1 MLTKIQ
7 LKELLNVSASKLEQL
22 MQSAGISADVT
33 SFTEDQVSAIEVI
46 ATQPEAVRPK
56 TVNRNGGLQQRQTA
70 SPVKVNQQE
79 RNAGIVKA
87 RAQTGNKLGQIA
99 GVSEAEAFVDAY
111 TKVTQPFYER
121 FAEVSEAQLLE
132 IEGLETS
139 FDFGDYEGIVNSFFA
154 EGGGSGLVNE
164 PTN

>member
-1 MLTKIQ
+1 MTK
-7 LKELLNVSASKLEQL
+7 LELQRQLNVSPSKLEAAIEA
-22 MQSAGISADVT
+22 AGVDPSLSNFNA
-33 SFTEDQVSAIEVI
+33 DQVSAIEEVV
-46 ATQPEAVRPK
+46 TQPEPIRPK